1 MGMRSGLSLAF
12 RAVANVMDPGRP
24 QNAMEDRMWGSLMGG
39 QGSVAGPIV
48 TDRNA
53 SQLGA
58 VQAVRNGLVS
68 AMKSLPFSVYRRGDD
83 GAREALPSHAVTRL
97 IASRPGNGA
106 SPAEFIGEIAWWL
119 SFYRNAY
126 CRIQSGT
133 VDENGD
139 YYAVGGLEMYHPRRL
154 ASIQRGFDGH
164 LYYTFNPPATLVQNS
179 KLKAETFR
187 DDEIWHLRSNPLQ
200 EDGLLGEPIFVSA
213 RDVFA
218 RAIAV
223 HEYGDIWFANSGNT
237 GGVLNHPG
245 NFKDKDAERDFLD
258 TWRSMS
264 TGRNRHRDRLLK
276 YGVKYEPLK
285 VTNAE
290 AQLLETEDA
299 ADTALF
305 GLWSYPPHRA
315 ARLKRST
322 NNNIEQQSLDFVICC
337 LAPLAIEIEQAIERD
352 LLLDNAD
359 DKLFAEFNFA
369 GLLRGDLLNRYR
381 AYLIGRQ
388 GEWLSANDILRF
400 ENMPP
405 RTDPGG
411 DDYKN
416 PLTKDPP
423 PAAVTKAIR
432 PRATKTTPT
441 MKRKTA
447 MANDNRA
454 ELRQVIAQIT
464 AVDPVVAIDLSAMSE
479 SLRSLEAIEGE
490 RAAAAA
496 TVAAQPGK
504 IALIGVYGGL
514 TPRGSW
520 YGSSLSGIADAATRA
535 TNDPDIASAIVDIDS
550 PGGTVAGTMEA
561 AAAVADLAS
570 KKPCVA
576 CVNTLAA
583 SAAYWIA
590 SQASEIVMT
599 PSADV
604 GSIGAMIMHQ
614 DISGWL
620 EQIGLKLTIIRSEQ
634 SPNKNEAHPFAPLSD
649 DARAFLQSRADAAG
663 SDFIKAVASGR
674 KVSQTKVRE
683 TFGQGRVF
691 GAKEA
696 MARGMADRVATFGQ
710 VVAGLMPK
718 PATQSVAT
726 RRRSA
731 LLFD

>member
-1 MGMRSGLSLAF
+1 
-12 RAVANVMDPGRP
+12 
-24 QNAMEDRMWGSLMGG
+24 
-39 QGSVAGPIV
+39 
-48 TDRNA
+48 
-53 SQLGA
+53 
-58 VQAVRNGLVS
+58 
-68 AMKSLPFSVYRRGDD
+68 
-83 GAREALPSHAVTRL
+83 
-97 IASRPGNGA
+97 
-106 SPAEFIGEIAWWL
+106 
-119 SFYRNAY
+119 
-126 CRIQSGT
+126 
-133 VDENGD
+133 
-139 YYAVGGLEMYHPRRL
+139 
-154 ASIQRGFDGH
+154 
-164 LYYTFNPPATLVQNS
+164 
-179 KLKAETFR
+179 
-187 DDEIWHLRSNPLQ
+187 
-200 EDGLLGEPIFVSA
+200 
-213 RDVFA
+213 
-218 RAIAV
+218 
-223 HEYGDIWFANSGNT
+223 
-237 GGVLNHPG
+237 
-245 NFKDKDAERDFLD
+245 
-258 TWRSMS
+258 
-264 TGRNRHRDRLLK
+264 
-276 YGVKYEPLK
+276 
-285 VTNAE
+285 
-290 AQLLETEDA
+290 
-299 ADTALF
+299 
-305 GLWSYPPHRA
+305 
-315 ARLKRST
+315 
-322 NNNIEQQSLDFVICC
+322 
-337 LAPLAIEIEQAIERD
+337 
-352 LLLDNAD
+352 
-359 DKLFAEFNFA
+359 
-369 GLLRGDLLNRYR
+369 
-381 AYLIGRQ
+381 
-388 GEWLSANDILRF
+388 
-400 ENMPP
+400 
-405 RTDPGG
+405 
-411 DDYKN
+411 
-416 PLTKDPP
+416 
-423 PAAVTKAIR
+423 
-432 PRATKTTPT
+432 
-441 MKRKTA
+441 